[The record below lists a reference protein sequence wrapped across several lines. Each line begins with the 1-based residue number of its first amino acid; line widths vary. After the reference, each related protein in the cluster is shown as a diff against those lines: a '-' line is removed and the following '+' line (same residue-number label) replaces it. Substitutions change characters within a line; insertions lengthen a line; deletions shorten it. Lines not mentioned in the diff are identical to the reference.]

1 MQFLVLTSDI
11 GPVDWAEHEA
21 LLADEADRVWHLIQE
36 GRIRQIWFT
45 QPTKDAVMLLEE
57 PSKAAAEA
65 TVQTLPLVQGGL
77 IGSQI
82 LELTAYTGLERL
94 RGRP

>member
-11 GPVDWAEHEA
+11 APVEWAEHEA
-21 LLADEADRVWHLIQE
+21 LLVDEAARVWQLIEE

-45 QPTKDAVMLLEE
+45 RPAQDAVMLLEE
-57 PSKAAAEA
+57 ASMAAAQA
-65 TVQTLPLVQGGL
+65 TVQTLPLVRGGL
-77 IGSQI
+77 IRCDV

-94 RGRP
+94 HRRP